1 MVGTVL
7 FGCAAQM
14 SACGA
19 GSCFLAS
26 PVLAQTGAACGTE
39 AHFNFPNHLGAE
51 WSFVFAWFSNLHDFL
66 LPIAQKDT
74 KLPQQFHVLPASFH
88 PAIGYGARGRL
99 PPRRV
104 TLTTH
109 NFDLIHT

>member
-1 MVGTVL
+1 MVGTVI
-7 FGCAAQM
+7 FGCAAKM

-74 KLPQQFHVLPASFH
+74 KLPQQFHVLPSSVFSSSDWLRL
-88 PAIGYGARGRL
+88 RGQT
-99 PPRRV
+99 PPWADY
-104 TLTTH
+104 
-109 NFDLIHT
+109 FDNT